1 MKWQIIHGQDSHSDG
16 YLEPSQTSTMKPFC
30 KISSRLS
37 SRYLFLQKKLI
48 VDVRLGSKY
57 ASVTYQTIIQT
68 IISRYTRS
76 VTQVQIVCISVFI
89 NFVFH

>member
-16 YLEPSQTSTMKPFC
+16 YLEPSQTSTTKPFC

-37 SRYLFLQKKLI
+37 SRYLVLQKRLI